1 MSQLKPNHLDR
12 FTKKDIEEIL
22 RDNLYPKFGERFLKY
37 RENYQNYLESVKS
50 NEVSDFPL
58 MVILE
63 LVNRCN
69 LECSMCP
76 QEYRNDIDLVKFN
89 GTLLDKIFKEFKDNE
104 LQSISFSVSEPLLY
118 KDFFNVIEKCHEANI
133 MDIFLFTNG
142 TLLNEKNAKKILES
156 GITRLFISL
165 DAATEIAYDKI
176 RIPVGKKQ
184 LQKERL
190 KILEDQI
197 KNFIFLR
204 DNVYKQ
210 QLPVVRTSFVKMDD
224 NKQEVDKFIKK
235 WVGIVDSVEI
245 QEEFPLSTYEKVNEL
260 LKSDKKINYE
270 IDNYNCNEPWGQ
282 ITIYSDGD
290 VAPCC
295 NLLGKKT
302 TIGNIKNKTLKEIWQ
317 GNKANILRD
326 GLIKNEPNKVCKLC
340 QECYVH

>member
-12 FTKKDIEEIL
+12 FTKKNLEEIL
-22 RDNLYPKFGERFLKY
+22 KHNLYPKFGERFIEY
-37 RENYQNYLESVKS
+37 RKNYQNYLGSVKS
-50 NEVSDFPL
+50 HKVTDFPL

-63 LVNRCN
+63 LINRCN

-76 QEYRNDIDLVKFN
+76 QEYRNDIDQVKFN
-89 GTLLDKIFKEFKDNE
+89 ETLLDKIFQEFKDNE

-165 DAATEIAYDKI
+165 DAATESAYDKI

-204 DNVYKQ
+204 DNIYKQ
-210 QLPVVRTSFVKMDD
+210 QLPLVRTSFVKMND
-224 NKQEVDKFIKK
+224 NKEEADKFIKK

-245 QEEFPLSTYEKVNEL
+245 QEEFPLSTYEKVNKL
-260 LKSDKKINYE
+260 LKSDNKISYE
-270 IDNYNCNEPWGQ
+270 LDNYNCNEPWGQ

-326 GLIKNEPNKVCKLC
+326 GFIKNEPNKVCKLC